1 MPGLGHAKHFTC
13 SKSVQFYMHTHYS
26 TIRICSIS
34 NLSVLQVALLAHISP
49 EPSHHSETLHTIQLA
64 SRIHRMRRKKMRVGG
79 SSGGGSGSGG
89 SSDENKR
96 LGRIHDSGEDW
107 DNGDKRD
114 LNLARVQ

>member
-1 MPGLGHAKHFTC
+1 M
-13 SKSVQFYMHTHYS
+13 
-26 TIRICSIS
+26 
-34 NLSVLQVALLAHISP
+34 LQVALLAHISP